1 MPVESITAV
10 AAQQEGFDVS
20 RRQCAV
26 LLAAAYGELA
36 LAKTSDAGVLVERES
51 RMSFAATLERVVAAI
66 EAAGLR
72 VFARID
78 HAAAAREFGL
88 LMPPTTV
95 VIYGNP
101 VGGTPVMRAAP
112 QAALDL
118 PLRVLVREDHRGQAI
133 VAFRPIAG
141 VLQAAGVPEELAKKL
156 VPAQTLLLDALGARP

>member
-10 AAQQEGFDVS
+10 AAQKEGFGVS

-26 LLAAAYGELA
+26 LLAAVCGERV
-36 LAKTSDAGVLVERES
+36 LAKTTDAGMLVERES
-51 RMSFAATLERVVAAI
+51 SQSVAATLERVVAAI

-101 VGGTPVMRAAP
+101 VGGTPVMLAAP
-112 QAALDL
+112 EAALDL
-118 PLRVLVREDHRGQAI
+118 PLHVLVREGPSGQAI

-141 VLQAAGVPEELAKKL
+141 VLQAAGVPEQLAKKL